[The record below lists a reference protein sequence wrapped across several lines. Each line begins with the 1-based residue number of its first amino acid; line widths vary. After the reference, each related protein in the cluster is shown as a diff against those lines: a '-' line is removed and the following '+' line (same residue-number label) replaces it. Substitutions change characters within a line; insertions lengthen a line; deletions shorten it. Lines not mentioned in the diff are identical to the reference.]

1 MMVRAKNYEIMS
13 TIIEV
18 MQKKVQ
24 TVASFFLDTVY
35 NDAITSSLR
44 IDLIILGKTFL
55 FS

>member
-1 MMVRAKNYEIMS
+1 MVRAKNYEIMS

-18 MQKKVQ
+18 RQKKVQ
-24 TVASFFLDTVY
+24 TVASFLDTVY
-35 NDAITSSLR
+35 NDVTITSSLR